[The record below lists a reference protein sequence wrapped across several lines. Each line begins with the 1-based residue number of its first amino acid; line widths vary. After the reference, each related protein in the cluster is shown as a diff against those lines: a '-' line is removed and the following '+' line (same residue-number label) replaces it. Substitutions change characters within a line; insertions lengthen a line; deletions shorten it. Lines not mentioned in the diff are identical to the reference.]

1 MRQGMTREEALAE
14 IGRIAGNPLGTVQRW
29 KEETGG
35 KVLGCLSCMPFFCP
49 EELVHAAGLHPVGI
63 WGAETAVSLAG
74 AKLQSFACSIARTS
88 LEMAL
93 RGWLGV
99 CDGFLFPS
107 TCDAF
112 QNLAEVWKESLDVPC
127 FEVVF
132 PRQTSRPSA
141 ELFLRSRLEKLKDEL
156 ESLAG
161 AAIGGDA
168 IGRSCALYNENR
180 RLLREMD
187 RLRCVDPAFLSGRQM
202 AQVVLAASFAPR
214 EACANWFRA
223 LLETGGGKPERTPL
237 PAGQAYGRLRI
248 FLGGVMP
255 RPLSLLDFLE
265 EQGAWIVGDDMGM
278 GSLFYSVDLPEG
290 DVSLDALAR
299 AYLAQPACSTIHD
312 PTRERARTVLS
323 RVRVTGAQAVVL
335 FIPKFCEPELFDLPS
350 LRKSLEKEGVPV
362 LVLETELGDSE
373 TGSLRN
379 RIEPFLETL
388 KGRQES

>member
-1 MRQGMTREEALAE
+1 MIRAMTREEALAE
-14 IGRIAGNPLGTVQRW
+14 IGRIARNPLGAVRRW

-35 KVLGCLSCMPFFCP
+35 KVFGCLSCMPFFCP
-49 EELVHAAGLHPVGI
+49 EELVHAAGFHPVGI
-63 WGAETAVSLAG
+63 WGAETAVSLAD
-74 AKLQSFACSIARTS
+74 ARLQSFACSIARTS
-88 LEMAL
+88 LEIAL
-93 RGWLGV
+93 RGWLQV

-112 QNLAEVWKESLDVPC
+112 QNLAEVWKESVPVPC

-141 ELFLRSRLEKLKDEL
+141 EVFLRSRLEKLKEEL

-161 AAIGGDA
+161 AVIDGEAL
-168 IGRSCALYNENR
+168 GRSCALYNEIR

-187 RLRCVDPAFLSGRQM
+187 RLRSLDPAFLSGRQM
-202 AQVVLAASFAPR
+202 AEIVLAASFAPR
-214 EACANWFRA
+214 EACAHWFRA
-223 LLETGGGKPERTPL
+223 LLKAGTGKRERTLFPTGE
-237 PAGQAYGRLRI
+237 ATGRLRI

-278 GSLFYSVDLPEG
+278 GSLFYSIDLPEG
-290 DVSLDALAR
+290 DVSVDALAR
-299 AYLAQPACSTIHD
+299 AYLGAPACSTIHD
-312 PTRERARTVLS
+312 PTLERAGAVLS
-323 RVRVTGAQAVVL
+323 RVRKTGARAVVL
-335 FIPKFCEPELFDLPS
+335 FIPKFCEPELFDLPW
-350 LRKSLEKEGVPV
+350 LKQSLEREGLPV
-362 LVLETELGDSE
+362 LVLETELGASE

-388 KGRQES
+388 KGRQGI

>member
-1 MRQGMTREEALAE
+1 MIQAMTREEALAE
-14 IGRIAGNPLGTVQRW
+14 IGRIAGNPLGAVRRW

-49 EELVHAAGLHPVGI
+49 EELAHAAGFHPVGI
-63 WGAETAVSLAG
+63 WGAETAVSLAD
-74 AKLQSFACSIARTS
+74 ARLQSFACSIARTS

-93 RGWLGV
+93 RGWLHV

-112 QNLAEVWKESLDVPC
+112 QNLAEVWKESVPVPC
-127 FEVVF
+127 FEAVF
-132 PRQTSRPSA
+132 PRQTSRSSA
-141 ELFLRSRLEKLKDEL
+141 EVFLRSRLEKLKDEL
-156 ESLAG
+156 ESLAR
-161 AAIGGDA
+161 AAIDGEA

-187 RLRCVDPAFLSGRQM
+187 RLRSLDPAFLSGRQM
-202 AQVVLAASFAPR
+202 AEIVLAASFAPR
-214 EACANWFRA
+214 EACTKWFRA
-223 LLETGGGKPERTPL
+223 LLEAGTGKRDRAPFPT
-237 PAGQAYGRLRI
+237 GQAYGRLRI

-278 GSLFYSVDLPEG
+278 GRLFYSLDLPEG

-299 AYLAQPACSTIHD
+299 AYLGQPVCSTIHD
-312 PTRERARTVLS
+312 PTWERAGTFLS
-323 RVRVTGAQAVVL
+323 RVRETGARAVVL
-335 FIPKFCEPELFDLPS
+335 FIPKFCEPELFDLPW
-350 LRKSLEKEGVPV
+350 LKQSLEREGLPV
-362 LVLETELGDSE
+362 LVLETELGASE

-388 KGRQES
+388 KGRQEI